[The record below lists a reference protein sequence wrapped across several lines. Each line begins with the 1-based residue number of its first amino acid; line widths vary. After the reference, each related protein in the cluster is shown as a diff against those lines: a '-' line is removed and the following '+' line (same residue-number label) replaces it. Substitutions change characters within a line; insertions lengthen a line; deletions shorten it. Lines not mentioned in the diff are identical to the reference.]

1 MESDQVVA
9 MLVLLIPLSWVVV
22 LAVTVAWLRSAF
34 FGSHRAGPPPYA
46 WWIPSAI
53 ALMFALLSLPLVAMS
68 INVVDTSHALR
79 EGSPSLARSNPGRW
93 VAAASS
99 TLISAAVA
107 GWLGALLVRRHAIA
121 GMVFT
126 FLCALILGIA
136 VLPIL
141 PALLGEHSGM
151 VAFCIDGCQ
160 AVIDSS
166 DSVSGLRAALFFAWA
181 PWLAPVSVGVLAAG
195 VAVWTAIVRSI
206 EAGSAKS

>member
-93 VAAASS
+93 GRRRQLHVD
-99 TLISAAVA
+99 
-107 GWLGALLVRRHAIA
+107 LGGSGRLAW
-121 GMVFT
+121 
-126 FLCALILGIA
+126 CA
-136 VLPIL
+136 
-141 PALLGEHSGM
+141 
-151 VAFCIDGCQ
+151 
-160 AVIDSS
+160 
-166 DSVSGLRAALFFAWA
+166 
-181 PWLAPVSVGVLAAG
+181 
-195 VAVWTAIVRSI
+195 
-206 EAGSAKS
+206 AGSATRNRRHGFHFPVRVDPGDRGPSDSARPLGRTFRDGRLLHRWLSGRDRFIGPGEWSACGSLLRLGPLAGARVGRSLGRRCGRLDRDRPLH